1 MNDQTRWKTV
11 KILIVDDEPL
21 ALERLSRQLHEL
33 DALPGNSCEIIEAEN
48 GLIALEKTEQHNP
61 DIVLLDIRM
70 PGMDGIETANKLS
83 QLTTP
88 PAIIFTTAYD
98 EYALDAF
105 DSNAVAYLLK
115 PIRKEKLEKALH
127 SAKQLNRV
135 QVKNIQQE
143 DSDSQEN
150 YLSVRIHS
158 GLRKIELEDIYYF
171 QAEQK
176 YVTVYYNEGE
186 VLIEESLKSL
196 EARFNNDF
204 IRIHRN
210 ALISKQQL
218 KAIRKDQQGRYLTEL
233 KDVDKKI
240 EVSRRHVAAVRKFLG

>member
-1 MNDQTRWKTV
+1 M

-21 ALERLSRQLHEL
+21 ARERLQRHLQDIDSSIET
-33 DALPGNSCEIIEAEN
+33 IEAEN
-48 GLIALEKTEQHNP
+48 GLSAIEKSQQYNP

-70 PGMDGIETANKLS
+70 PGMDGIEAAGKIS
-83 QLTTP
+83 ESETP

-98 EYALDAF
+98 EYALKAF
-105 DSNAVAYLLK
+105 DAHAVAYLLK
-115 PIRKEKLEKALH
+115 PIRKEKLEKTLQ
-127 SAKQLNRV
+127 SAKILNRV
-135 QVKNIQQE
+135 QLQNIQE
-143 DSDSQEN
+143 NESPAQEN

-158 GLRKIELEDIYYF
+158 GVRKIELKDIIYF

-176 YVTVYYNEGE
+176 YVTVKCRTGE

-196 EARFNNDF
+196 EARFSDSF

-218 KAIRKDQQGRYLTEL
+218 TAIRKDQQGRYLTEL
-233 KDVDKKI
+233 KDVDEKI
-240 EVSRRHVAAVRKFLG
+240 EVSRRHVAEIRKFLG

>member
-1 MNDQTRWKTV
+1 M
-11 KILIVDDEPL
+11 KILIVDDEQL
-21 ALERLSRQLHEL
+21 ARERLHRHLLEIDS
-33 DALPGNSCEIIEAEN
+33 NYEIIQAEN
-48 GLIALEKTEQHNP
+48 GLVALEQSKQHNP

-70 PGMDGIETANKLS
+70 PGIDGIETASKLS
-83 QLTTP
+83 QLETP

-105 DSNAVAYLLK
+105 DTHAIAYLLK
-115 PIRKEKLEKALH
+115 PIRKEKLDKALQ
-127 SAKQLNRV
+127 SAKRLNRV
-135 QVKNIQQE
+135 QLQNIQAEESETQ
-143 DSDSQEN
+143 DK

-158 GLRKIELEDIYYF
+158 GVRKIELDDIFYF
-171 QAEQK
+171 QADQK
-176 YVTVYYNEGE
+176 YVMVKYREGE

-196 EARFNNDF
+196 ESRFSDSF

-233 KDVDKKI
+233 KDIDEKI
-240 EVSRRHVAAVRKFLG
+240 EVSRRHVAEVRKFLG

>member
-1 MNDQTRWKTV
+1 M

-21 ALERLSRQLHEL
+21 ARERLQRHLQEIDGECEL
-33 DALPGNSCEIIEAEN
+33 IEAEN
-48 GLIALEKTEQHNP
+48 GLLALEQSEQHNP
-61 DIVLLDIRM
+61 DLVLLDIRM
-70 PGMDGIETANKLS
+70 PGMDGIETASKLS
-83 QLTTP
+83 KLETP

-105 DSNAVAYLLK
+105 DAHAIAYLLK
-115 PIRKEKLEKALH
+115 PIRKEKLENALQ

-135 QVKNIQQE
+135 QLQSIQPAENEQQE
-143 DSDSQEN
+143 K

-158 GLRKIELEDIYYF
+158 GLRKIELKDIFYF

-176 YVTVYYNEGE
+176 YVSVKYREGE

-196 EARFNNDF
+196 ETRFSDTF

-210 ALISKQQL
+210 ALIAKQQL

-233 KDVDKKI
+233 KDIDEKI
-240 EVSRRHVAAVRKFLG
+240 EVSRRHVAMVRKLLG

>member
-1 MNDQTRWKTV
+1 M
-11 KILIVDDEPL
+11 KILIVDDEQL
-21 ALERLSRQLHEL
+21 ARERLHRHIQEI
-33 DALPGNSCEIIEAEN
+33 DADYEIIEAEN
-48 GLIALEKTEQHNP
+48 GLVAIEQSERHNP

-70 PGMDGIETANKLS
+70 PGMDGIEAANKLS
-83 QLTTP
+83 ELATP

-105 DSNAVAYLLK
+105 DTHAIAYLLK
-115 PIRKEKLEKALH
+115 PIRKEKLEKALQ
-127 SAKQLNRV
+127 SAKRLNRV
-135 QVKNIQQE
+135 QLQNIQQE
-143 DSDSQEN
+143 EN
-150 YLSVRIHS
+150 VPKEQYLSVRIHS
-158 GLRKIELEDIYYF
+158 GVRKIELADIYYF

-176 YVTVYYNEGE
+176 YVTVKYRDGE

-196 EARFNNDF
+196 ESRFSDAF

-218 KAIRKDQQGRYLTEL
+218 IAIRKDQQGRYLTEL
-233 KDVDKKI
+233 KDVDEKI

>member
-1 MNDQTRWKTV
+1 M

-21 ALERLSRQLHEL
+21 ARERLQRHLKDIDS
-33 DALPGNSCEIIEAEN
+33 SIEFIDAEN
-48 GLIALEKTEQHNP
+48 GLAALEQSKQHNP

-70 PGMDGIETANKLS
+70 PGMDGIETASKLS
-83 QLTTP
+83 ELDTP

-98 EYALDAF
+98 EYALEAF
-105 DSNAVAYLLK
+105 DAHAIAYLLK
-115 PIRKEKLEKALH
+115 PIRKEKLEKALA
-127 SAKQLNRV
+127 SAKKLNRM
-135 QVKNIQQE
+135 QLQSIQE
-143 DSDSQEN
+143 NESEIQEN

-158 GLRKIELEDIYYF
+158 GVRKIELNDIFYF

-176 YVTVYYNEGE
+176 YVTVKCREGE

-196 EARFNNDF
+196 EVRFSNSF
-204 IRIHRN
+204 IRVHRN

-218 KAIRKDQQGRYLTEL
+218 TAIRKDQQGRYLTEL

-240 EVSRRHVAAVRKFLG
+240 EVSRRHVADVRKFLG

>member
-1 MNDQTRWKTV
+1 M
-11 KILIVDDEPL
+11 KILIVDDEQL
-21 ALERLSRQLHEL
+21 ARERLHRHIQEL
-33 DALPGNSCEIIEAEN
+33 NAESDNSYEIIEAEN
-48 GLIALEKTEQHNP
+48 GLIAIEQTEQHNP

-83 QLTTP
+83 QLNTP

-105 DSNAVAYLLK
+105 DSHAIAYLLK
-115 PIRKEKLEKALH
+115 PIRKEKLNKALQ

-135 QVKNIQQE
+135 QLQSIQNKENIEKEQ
-143 DSDSQEN
+143 
-150 YLSVRIHS
+150 YLSVNIHS
-158 GLRKIELEDIYYF
+158 GVRKIDINDIFYF
-171 QAEQK
+171 QAEHK
-176 YVTVYYNEGE
+176 YVTVKYREGE

-196 EARFNNDF
+196 EARFSEAF

-210 ALISKQQL
+210 ALVAKQQL

-233 KDVDKKI
+233 KDIDEKI
-240 EVSRRHVAAVRKFLG
+240 EVSRRHVAAVRKFLK

>member
-1 MNDQTRWKTV
+1 M
-11 KILIVDDEPL
+11 KILIVDDEQL
-21 ALERLSRQLHEL
+21 ARERIHRQLQEL
-33 DALPGNSCEIIEAEN
+33 NSDYEIIEAEN
-48 GLIALEKTEQHNP
+48 GIVALEQTEKYSP
-61 DIVLLDIRM
+61 DIILLDIRM

-83 QLTTP
+83 QLDTP

-105 DSNAVAYLLK
+105 DSHAIAYLLK
-115 PIRKEKLEKALH
+115 PVRKEKLEKALR

-135 QVKNIQQE
+135 QLKSIQYEEETKLQ
-143 DSDSQEN
+143 QQ

-158 GLRKIELEDIYYF
+158 GIRKINLSDIYYF

-176 YVTVYYNEGE
+176 YVSVKYSDGE
-186 VLIEESLKSL
+186 VLIEEPLKSL
-196 EARFNNDF
+196 ESRFNETF

-233 KDVDKKI
+233 KDIEDKI
-240 EVSRRHVAAVRKFLG
+240 EVSRRHVAAVRKFLE

>member
-1 MNDQTRWKTV
+1 M
-11 KILIVDDEPL
+11 KILIVDDEQL
-21 ALERLSRQLHEL
+21 ARERLQRHLLEL
-33 DALPGNSCEIIEAEN
+33 DSSYELIQAEN
-48 GLIALEKTEQHNP
+48 GLVALEQSKQHNP

-70 PGMDGIETANKLS
+70 PGMDGIETATKLS
-83 QLTTP
+83 ELETP

-105 DSNAVAYLLK
+105 DTHAIAYLLK
-115 PIRKEKLEKALH
+115 PIRKEKLDKALQ
-127 SAKQLNRV
+127 SAKRLNRV
-135 QVKNIQQE
+135 QLQNIQTEESETQ
-143 DSDSQEN
+143 DKH
-150 YLSVRIHS
+150 LSVRIHS
-158 GLRKIELEDIYYF
+158 GVRKIELDDIFYF

-176 YVTVYYNEGE
+176 YVTVIYREGE

-196 EARFNNDF
+196 EARFSETF

-218 KAIRKDQQGRYLTEL
+218 IAIRKDQQGRYLTEL

>member
-1 MNDQTRWKTV
+1 M

-21 ALERLSRQLHEL
+21 ARERLHRHLQEL
-33 DALPGNSCEIIEAEN
+33 NNSYEIIEAEN
-48 GLIALEKTEQHNP
+48 GLVALKKTEQHSP

-105 DSNAVAYLLK
+105 DSHAIAYLLK
-115 PIRKEKLEKALH
+115 PIRKEKLSKALQ

-135 QVKNIQQE
+135 QLQSIQLKESKTKEQ
-143 DSDSQEN
+143 

-158 GLRKIELEDIYYF
+158 GIKKIELNDIFYF

-176 YVTVYYNEGE
+176 YVTVKYREGE
-186 VLIEESLKSL
+186 ALIEESLKSL
-196 EARFNNDF
+196 EARFGEMF

-233 KDVDKKI
+233 KDIDEKI
-240 EVSRRHVAAVRKFLG
+240 EVSRRHVAAVRDFLK

>member
-1 MNDQTRWKTV
+1 M
-11 KILIVDDEPL
+11 KILIVDDEQL
-21 ALERLSRQLHEL
+21 ARERLQRHLLEL
-33 DALPGNSCEIIEAEN
+33 DSSYELIQAEN
-48 GLIALEKTEQHNP
+48 GLVALEKSEQHNP

-70 PGMDGIETANKLS
+70 PGMDGIETAGKLS
-83 QLTTP
+83 ELETP

-105 DSNAVAYLLK
+105 DTHAIAYLLK
-115 PIRKEKLEKALH
+115 PIRKEKLDKALQ
-127 SAKQLNRV
+127 SAKRLNRV
-135 QVKNIQQE
+135 QLQNIQPEKNDTQ
-143 DSDSQEN
+143 DK

-158 GLRKIELEDIYYF
+158 GVRKIELDDIFYF

-176 YVTVYYNEGE
+176 YVTVKYREGE

-196 EARFNNDF
+196 EARFNDTF

-233 KDVDKKI
+233 KDVDEKI

>member
-1 MNDQTRWKTV
+1 M

-21 ALERLSRQLHEL
+21 ARERLQRHLQEIDGECEL
-33 DALPGNSCEIIEAEN
+33 IEAEN
-48 GLIALEKTEQHNP
+48 GLLALEQSEQHNP
-61 DIVLLDIRM
+61 DLVLLDIRM
-70 PGMDGIETANKLS
+70 PGMDGIETASKLS
-83 QLTTP
+83 KLETP

-105 DSNAVAYLLK
+105 DAHAIAYLLK
-115 PIRKEKLEKALH
+115 PIRKEKLENALQ

-135 QVKNIQQE
+135 QLQSIQPDENEQQE
-143 DSDSQEN
+143 K

-158 GLRKIELEDIYYF
+158 GLRKIELKDIFYF

-176 YVTVYYNEGE
+176 YVSVKYREGE

-196 EARFNNDF
+196 EARFSDTF

-210 ALISKQQL
+210 ALIAKQQL

-233 KDVDKKI
+233 KDIDEKI
-240 EVSRRHVAAVRKFLG
+240 EVSRRHVAMVRKLLG

>member
-1 MNDQTRWKTV
+1 MNALTKLKNM
-11 KILIVDDEPL
+11 KILIVDDEQL
-21 ALERLSRQLHEL
+21 ARERMHRQLQEL
-33 DALPGNSCEIIEAEN
+33 SGDYDIIEAEN
-48 GLIALEKTEQHNP
+48 GFIALEKTAKHNP

-70 PGMDGIETANKLS
+70 PGMDGIEAANKLS
-83 QLTTP
+83 ELDAP

-105 DSNAVAYLLK
+105 DSHAIAYLLK
-115 PIRKEKLEKALH
+115 PVRKEKLDNALQ
-127 SAKQLNRV
+127 SAKRLNRV
-135 QVKNIQQE
+135 QIKSIQHEENNIIQE
-143 DSDSQEN
+143 Q

-158 GLRKIELEDIYYF
+158 GIRKIELNDIFYF

-176 YVTVYYNEGE
+176 YVVVKYREGE

-196 EARFNNDF
+196 ESRFNDAF

-210 ALISKQQL
+210 ALIAKQQL

-233 KDVDKKI
+233 KDIDEKI

>member
-1 MNDQTRWKTV
+1 M

-21 ALERLSRQLHEL
+21 ARERLHRHIQEIES
-33 DALPGNSCEIIEAEN
+33 DYEIIEAEN
-48 GLIALEKTEQHNP
+48 GLTALQQSEKHSP

-83 QLTTP
+83 EFETP

-105 DSNAVAYLLK
+105 DAHAIAYLLK
-115 PIRKEKLEKALH
+115 PIRKEKLEKALK
-127 SAKQLNRV
+127 SAQRLNRV
-135 QVKNIQQE
+135 QLQSMQKSEN
-143 DSDSQEN
+143 DSQEQH
-150 YLSVRIHS
+150 LSVRIHS
-158 GLRKIELEDIYYF
+158 GVRKIELKDIYYF

-176 YVTVYYNEGE
+176 YVTVKYQGGE

-196 EARFNNDF
+196 EARFNDFF

-218 KAIRKDQQGRYLTEL
+218 TAIRKDQQGRYLTEL
-233 KDVDKKI
+233 KDVDDKI
-240 EVSRRHVAAVRKFLG
+240 EVSRRHVAEVRKFLG

>member
-1 MNDQTRWKTV
+1 M

-21 ALERLSRQLHEL
+21 ARERLQRHLQDL
-33 DALPGNSCEIIEAEN
+33 DSDYEIFQAEN
-48 GLIALEKTEQHNP
+48 GLVALEQSEQHIP

-70 PGMDGIETANKLS
+70 PGMDGIEAASKLS
-83 QLTTP
+83 ELETP

-105 DSNAVAYLLK
+105 DTNAIAYLLK
-115 PIRKEKLEKALH
+115 PIRKEKLDKALQ
-127 SAKQLNRV
+127 SAKRLNRV
-135 QVKNIQQE
+135 QLQSIQQE
-143 DSDSQEN
+143 DKLEDQEL

-158 GLRKIELEDIYYF
+158 GIRKIDINDIFYF
-171 QAEQK
+171 LAEQK
-176 YVTVYYNEGE
+176 YVTVKYREGE

-196 EARFNNDF
+196 ESRFSNTF

-210 ALISKQQL
+210 ALISKKQL

-233 KDVDKKI
+233 KDIDDKI
-240 EVSRRHVAAVRKFLG
+240 EVSRRHVAMVRNFLG

>member
-1 MNDQTRWKTV
+1 M
-11 KILIVDDEPL
+11 KILIVDDEQL
-21 ALERLSRQLHEL
+21 ARERLQRHLLEL
-33 DALPGNSCEIIEAEN
+33 DSSYELIQAEN
-48 GLIALEKTEQHNP
+48 GLVALEQSKQHNP

-70 PGMDGIETANKLS
+70 PGMDGIETATKLS
-83 QLTTP
+83 ELETP

-105 DSNAVAYLLK
+105 DTHAIAYLLK
-115 PIRKEKLEKALH
+115 PIRIEKLDKALQ
-127 SAKQLNRV
+127 SAKRLNRV
-135 QVKNIQQE
+135 QLQNIHTEESETQ
-143 DSDSQEN
+143 DKH
-150 YLSVRIHS
+150 LSVRIHS
-158 GLRKIELEDIYYF
+158 GVRKIELDDIFYF

-176 YVTVYYNEGE
+176 YVTVIYREGE

-196 EARFNNDF
+196 EARFSETF

-218 KAIRKDQQGRYLTEL
+218 IAIRKDQQGRYLTEL